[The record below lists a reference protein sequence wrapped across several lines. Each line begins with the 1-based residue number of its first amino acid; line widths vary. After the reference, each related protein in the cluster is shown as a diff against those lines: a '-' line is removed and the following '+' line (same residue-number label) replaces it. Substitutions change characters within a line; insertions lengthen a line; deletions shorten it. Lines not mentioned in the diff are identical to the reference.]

1 MNYLSVLFLGNL
13 TVCWYI
19 FKYLFLYFE
28 GKTYWGITRIYK
40 SVVVRPI
47 LDSCLSAFLC
57 LEQRIRIATVGR
69 YSGISW
75 RKQAG
80 GTVSV
85 VRFCTNWITVSWID
99 GQHVLSH
106 FCWSSK
112 PWGVQT
118 LIPSDWSLC
127 TKNLLS
133 ISERITA
140 PLPHGSN
147 IRTVTGYYTGKS
159 VRVPNNLWA
168 SMCWLI
174 VLSNELFY
182 YCRR

>member
-1 MNYLSVLFLGNL
+1 MNYLSVLFWGNL

-85 VRFCTNWITVSWID
+85 VRFCTNWITASWISLTD
-99 GQHVLSH
+99 NTYYHNSADPQSPGIYRRWFRAIGLYARRI
-106 FCWSSK
+106 FCLY
-112 PWGVQT
+112 PR
-118 LIPSDWSLC
+118 
-127 TKNLLS
+127 
-133 ISERITA
+133 E
-140 PLPHGSN
+140 LPRHCHM
-147 IRTVTGYYTGKS
+147 
-159 VRVPNNLWA
+159 VPTYGL
-168 SMCWLI
+168 
-174 VLSNELFY
+174 
-182 YCRR
+182 